1 MKKTLTLIRRTSC
14 VVAVL
19 LMSWVASV
27 AQAADGIPER
37 PYPPRLVNDMAGV
50 FSESAAAQLEDSL
63 VAFSKQ
69 TSNQVVIV
77 TTNDLGGYTPNEFAT
92 EIGDRWGV
100 GQKKIDNGIVI
111 LIKPKTRFSKG
122 QVFIAT
128 GRGLEGALPDVFC
141 NRIVEDKMIPIL
153 KEGNNYTA
161 ATWAALKVI
170 MPVCRGEYDYETYQ
184 SDEDLSLFD
193 WICVIAILLVF
204 IGFRIFLP
212 FGGSSFTSGSSG
224 SSGGFDF
231 GGGSFGGGGA
241 GGSW

>member
-77 TTNDLGGYTPNEFAT
+77 TTNDLGGYTPVSYT
-92 EIGDRWGV
+92 H
-100 GQKKIDNGIVI
+100 
-111 LIKPKTRFSKG
+111 LT
-122 QVFIAT
+122 
-128 GRGLEGALPDVFC
+128 LPT
-141 NRIVEDKMIPIL
+141 K
-153 KEGNNYTA
+153 A
-161 ATWAALKVI
+161 
-170 MPVCRGEYDYETYQ
+170 
-184 SDEDLSLFD
+184 
-193 WICVIAILLVF
+193 
-204 IGFRIFLP
+204 
-212 FGGSSFTSGSSG
+212 
-224 SSGGFDF
+224 
-231 GGGSFGGGGA
+231 
-241 GGSW
+241 

>member
-1 MKKTLTLIRRTSC
+1 MKMTLTLLRKTSC
-14 VVAVL
+14 VVVVL
-19 LMSWVASV
+19 LMSWMASV
-27 AQAADGIPER
+27 AQAADGIPAR

-50 FSESAAAQLEDSL
+50 FSEADAAQLEDSL
-63 VAFSKQ
+63 SAFSRQ

-77 TTNDLGGYTPNEFAT
+77 TTNDLGGYTPNEYAT

-111 LIKPKTRFSKG
+111 LIKPKTSSSKG

-128 GRGLEGALPDVFC
+128 GRGLEGALPDAFC

-170 MPVCRGEYDYETYQ
+170 MPVCRGEYDYESYQ
-184 SDEDLSLFD
+184 SDEDLSIFD
-193 WICVIAILLVF
+193 WLCVIAILLIVF
-204 IGFRIFLP
+204 GFRIFLP
-212 FGGSSFTSGSSG
+212 FGGGGSFTSSDSS
-224 SSGGFDF
+224 SSFGGF

>member
-69 TSNQVVIV
+69 TSNQV
-77 TTNDLGGYTPNEFAT
+77 
-92 EIGDRWGV
+92 
-100 GQKKIDNGIVI
+100 
-111 LIKPKTRFSKG
+111 
-122 QVFIAT
+122 
-128 GRGLEGALPDVFC
+128 EGALPDAFC

-212 FGGSSFTSGSSG
+212 FGGGSFTSGSSG